1 MSIPAM
7 NALLKTLEEPAGDFI
22 IILTVASTGSLL
34 PTIVSRCHRLY
45 LGSGGESAPEE
56 EAAVQALR
64 EVVLSGWGSGDP
76 GKIISDMFPEAEN
89 NRERAQRVLAMLL
102 EWSRSGMAEAQ
113 IAPLDALS
121 AFQEDL
127 LELRRALDGNVSPD
141 LVVEQVVKRA
151 RPVGELL
158 AASIVR

>member
-1 MSIPAM
+1 
-7 NALLKTLEEPAGDFI
+7 
-22 IILTVASTGSLL
+22 
-34 PTIVSRCHRLY
+34 
-45 LGSGGESAPEE
+45 
-56 EAAVQALR
+56 
-64 EVVLSGWGSGDP
+64 
-76 GKIISDMFPEAEN
+76 MFPEAEN

-113 IAPLDALS
+113 MASLDALS
-121 AFQEDL
+121 SFQEDL
-127 LELRRALDGNVSPD
+127 LELRRALDGNVSPA